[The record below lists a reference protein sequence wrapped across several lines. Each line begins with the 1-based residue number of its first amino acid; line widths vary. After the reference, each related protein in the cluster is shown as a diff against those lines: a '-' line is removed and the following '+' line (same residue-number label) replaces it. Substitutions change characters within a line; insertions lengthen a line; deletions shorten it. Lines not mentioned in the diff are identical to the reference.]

1 VKNKGLTARNHQKRS
16 NLGKRKC
23 KSYYNAKQNLKD
35 IKRQLERK
43 RTRFLGKLI
52 KTTLRNIL
60 SRILGCKFL
69 RIKRSILQQVRK
81 VMKKI
86 RNKVISLK
94 SVRKFTDFFKSMVNY
109 NQKKRVIKKTKKV
122 VKKILLNFLKR
133 KKLSAKTMILM
144 NRLI

>member
-1 VKNKGLTARNHQKRS
+1 MEL
-16 NLGKRKC
+16 KRKY
-23 KSYYNAKQNLKD
+23 KSYYKAKQNLKD

-81 VMKKI
+81 VMKK
-86 RNKVISLK
+86 NKE
-94 SVRKFTDFFKSMVNY
+94 
-109 NQKKRVIKKTKKV
+109 
-122 VKKILLNFLKR
+122 
-133 KKLSAKTMILM
+133 
-144 NRLI
+144 